1 MIRFNV
7 VEKAFQTKPME
18 VSVYSTGRKCSSI
31 FLAQFMQSWLMQW
44 ITEQLLTEL
53 LQMKLRQA

>member
-18 VSVYSTGRKCSSI
+18 AAVRVSILANTYSTGRKCSSI
-31 FLAQFMQSWLMQW
+31 FQARSMLSW
-44 ITEQLLTEL
+44 
-53 LQMKLRQA
+53 